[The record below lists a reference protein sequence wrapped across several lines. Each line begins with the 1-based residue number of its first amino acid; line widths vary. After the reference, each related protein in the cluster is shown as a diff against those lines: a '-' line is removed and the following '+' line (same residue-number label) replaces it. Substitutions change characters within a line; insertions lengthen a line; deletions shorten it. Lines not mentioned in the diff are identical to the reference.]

1 MLNYIKDIK
10 IILGKDFNK
19 LWVALLFFL
28 LLSSLEIMSIGL
40 IYPYVSIIVDPS
52 NFISSDIYSF
62 INKYYLINDID
73 HLFKLAGITL
83 ITLFTIKAFV
93 GIFTNRMIINFGL
106 KQGIKLRA
114 ELMGSYQGIEY
125 INFTQRNTSEY
136 IYNIFHLANQY
147 SQTVLVSLLKIL
159 SEGIIMIVILLVL
172 AFSNIS
178 VFLILITIL
187 IIIFFLF
194 DSIFKKK
201 LNNYGFQTNKES
213 NNMVKFISEAM
224 NGIKTIRI
232 LGISDFFYNNLVNTS
247 KKYAKVNLN
256 QLTISQSPKYI
267 IEAAIIYF
275 LVSVFFLSFIIFDQ
289 RENMIPILS
298 MFGIAAIRL
307 IPSFNQ
313 LISCFSHLRFCRDGI
328 RLLVKDIIKI
338 RDLDEKNKDY
348 SFSSST
354 FDQTKKFE
362 TLELKNISF
371 SYNTKSKVNLDNV
384 SISIKKNEFIGIM
397 GPSGSGKTTLVDIML
412 GLLRPNKGEILINNI
427 ATKEIGFFTR
437 SKIGYLPQQAF
448 IIDGSIKENVGLGY
462 LNNEIN
468 EKKVYDSL
476 FKARIASIISDMT
489 DGINT
494 QIGENGIKLSG
505 GQRQRIAL
513 ARAFYHERE
522 VLILD
527 ESTSALDEKI
537 EEEIINEL
545 KLLKNEITLLMI
557 AHRPSTLKHCD
568 KIIEIKNGK
577 LIEKQK

>member
-73 HLFKLAGITL
+73 HLFKLAGFTL
-83 ITLFTIKAFV
+83 ITLFTIKAIV

-114 ELMGSYQGIEY
+114 ELMRSYQGIEY

-187 IIIFFLF
+187 IFIFFLF

-232 LGISDFFYNNLVNTS
+232 LGISDFFYSNLVNTS

-338 RDLDEKNKDY
+338 RDLDEKNKNY
-348 SFSSST
+348 SFNSSN

-362 TLELKNISF
+362 ILELKNISF
-371 SYNTKSKVNLDNV
+371 SYNIKSKVNLYNV

-476 FKARIASIISDMT
+476 FKARIASTVSDMT

-537 EEEIINEL
+537 EKEIINEL
-545 KLLKNEITLLMI
+545 KMLKKEITLIMI
-557 AHRPSTLKHCD
+557 AHRLSTLKYCD
-568 KIIEIKNGK
+568 KIIEIKDGK
-577 LIEKQK
+577 LIEN

>member
-73 HLFKLAGITL
+73 HLFKLAGFTL
-83 ITLFTIKAFV
+83 ITLFTIKAIV

-114 ELMGSYQGIEY
+114 ELMRSYQGIEY

-187 IIIFFLF
+187 IFIFFLF

-232 LGISDFFYNNLVNTS
+232 LGISDFFYSNLVNTS

-328 RLLVKDIIKI
+328 RLLANDIIKI
-338 RDLDEKNKDY
+338 RDIDKKNKNY
-348 SFSSST
+348 SFNSSNIS
-354 FDQTKKFE
+354 QIKKFE
-362 TLELKNISF
+362 TLKLKNISF
-371 SYNTKSKVNLDNV
+371 SYDNKSKVNLDNV

-412 GLLRPNKGEILINNI
+412 GLLKPNKGQILINNI
-427 ATKEIGFFTR
+427 ATKEIGFFTK

-462 LNNEIN
+462 LNNEIS

-476 FKARIASIISDMT
+476 FKARIASTVSEMT
-489 DGINT
+489 DEINT

-505 GQRQRIAL
+505 GQKQRIAL

-545 KLLKNEITLLMI
+545 KMLKKEITLIMI
-557 AHRPSTLKHCD
+557 AHRLSTLKYCD

-577 LIEKQK
+577 LI

>member
-19 LWVALLFFL
+19 LWAASLLFL
-28 LLSSLEIMSIGL
+28 LLSSLEIMSISL
-40 IYPYVSIIVDPS
+40 IYPFVSIIVDPS
-52 NFISSDIYSF
+52 KFISGSIYSF
-62 INKYYLINDID
+62 INKYYQINDID
-73 HLFKLAGITL
+73 HIFKLAGLTL
-83 ITLFTIKAFV
+83 IILFTIKAFV

-114 ELMGSYQGIEY
+114 ELMRSYQGIEY
-125 INFTQRNTSEY
+125 INFTQRNSSEY

-159 SEGIIMIVILLVL
+159 SEGIVMIVILLVL
-172 AFSNIS
+172 AISNIS
-178 VFLILITIL
+178 VFLILVTIL

-275 LVSVFFLSFIIFDQ
+275 LVLVFFLSFIIFNES
-289 RENMIPILS
+289 ENMIPILS

-313 LISCFSHLRFCRDGI
+313 LLSCFSHLRFCRDGI
-328 RLLVKDIIKI
+328 SLLTKDIVKL
-338 RDLDEKNKDY
+338 RTDEREKKNNY
-348 SFSSST
+348 SVNKSIN
-354 FDQTKKFE
+354 QIKKFE
-362 TLELKNISF
+362 VLELKNISF
-371 SYNTKSKVNLDNV
+371 AYNDKSKINLDNI
-384 SISIKKNEFIGIM
+384 SIKIKKNEFIGVM
-397 GPSGSGKTTLVDIML
+397 GPSGSGKTTLIDIML
-412 GLLRPNKGEILINNI
+412 GLLNPNKGQILINNTS
-427 ATKEIGFFTR
+427 TKEVGIFLK
-437 SKIGYLPQQAF
+437 SKMAYLPQQAF
-448 IIDGSIKENVGLGY
+448 IVDGSIKDNVALGF
-462 LNNEIN
+462 LNDEIN

-476 FKARIASIISDMT
+476 DKAQIGSTVSEMI

-494 QIGENGIKLSG
+494 QIGENGVKLSG
-505 GQRQRIAL
+505 GQKQRIAL

-545 KLLKNEITLLMI
+545 KMLKKNITLI
-557 AHRPSTLKHCD
+557 IISHRPSTLKYCD
-568 KIIEIKNGK
+568 KILEIKNGK
-577 LIEKQK
+577 LFENQK